1 MHTPGQAQRRSDGKE
16 LAVVRHLAALALLAL
31 GANFG
36 RLHLFFWA
44 LSAFCLAAGLWLY
57 AVPVERR
64 NIDRIRRAHAC
75 FYAGMAFFVLQIVSV
90 FLA

>member
-1 MHTPGQAQRRSDGKE
+1 MTTSRSTTARRNEKE
-16 LAVVRHLAALALLAL
+16 LAVGRPLAALGLIVL

-36 RLHLFFWA
+36 RYHLFFWA
-44 LSAFCLAAGLWLY
+44 LSAVCLAVGIWLSG
-57 AVPVERR
+57 VPLERR

-75 FYAGMAFFVLQIVSV
+75 FFAGMAFFVLQIVSV

>member
-1 MHTPGQAQRRSDGKE
+1 MHTPRHAQRHSHDRE
-16 LAVVRHLAALALLAL
+16 LAVARPLAAIALLAL
-31 GANFG
+31 GANFAWY
-36 RLHLFFWA
+36 HLFFWA
-44 LSAFCLAAGLWLY
+44 LSGFCLAVALWLY